1 MALVPI
7 KSGLKLKRP
16 RFLLQPKNPGLDPSQ
31 FLSDYL
37 LQNAYLQ
44 PSVPF
49 LPDVYKPRPKELNQA
64 ALDGEL
70 DYFHEEQPNIFNLS
84 HFLWPPHVSD
94 DAEAGTS
101 QTQTTPYIYTRLTN
115 ENGEHIWLTEVY
127 SSYAPE
133 HSSEMTYHHYHPES
147 GTSQTLTTPYPYTH
161 PTNEKEELTWP
172 TDVYSPY
179 FPEHSNEMTVVTTT
193 PYSSSI
199 STESTPRIINLPDY
213 NTHYNTETTPT
224 NSASSPYLFWEDEHG
239 YLYLTVPQKGET
251 TVPAPS
257 YSETLESTATTA
269 GDVFYGKITV
279 HPPAPQ
285 SPLQRYLELVERLDE
300 GYMLV
305 FLLELCRLVAVKQQR
320 AVRQALYHTES
331 AYNHWWNNGRL
342 FWIEEPLQ
350 TVIWKLVVLLSD
362 GDIEVIQTYA
372 SMMFHTLLQ
381 RRETLSPEVNS
392 ILDRADVYYNDEE
405 GQELFK
411 ALMEFEN
418 YPNTTK
424 SSYSLCDRLIA
435 SVLNPFRR
443 RRPHLKLRRKKLM
456 DSINAA
462 LNNRIFQ
469 RGVRNKEK
477 KETSTSISTQNA
489 KEKEISYSK
498 KLPQLHLE
506 NYVTNDKRADA
517 NDKRTSAN
525 SKRTSD
531 SDQRTAAIDRRPEAS
546 GKRTSTNSKTTGVN
560 EERSGICDERTS
572 GYGKR
577 AGASDRGTGTIDR
590 RAGVNSKDPSDID
603 NRTDANNKKAG
614 DIQSNAFKKIQN
626 TEQTCN
632 YPLLIPTSKSIF
644 F

>member
-1 MALVPI
+1 M
-7 KSGLKLKRP
+7 
-16 RFLLQPKNPGLDPSQ
+16 
-31 FLSDYL
+31 
-37 LQNAYLQ
+37 
-44 PSVPF
+44 
-49 LPDVYKPRPKELNQA
+49 
-64 ALDGEL
+64 
-70 DYFHEEQPNIFNLS
+70 
-84 HFLWPPHVSD
+84 
-94 DAEAGTS
+94 
-101 QTQTTPYIYTRLTN
+101 
-115 ENGEHIWLTEVY
+115 
-127 SSYAPE
+127 
-133 HSSEMTYHHYHPES
+133 
-147 GTSQTLTTPYPYTH
+147 PYPDTR

-179 FPEHSNEMTVVTTT
+179 FPEHSSEMTEVTTT
-193 PYSSSI
+193 LYSSSI

-372 SMMFHTLLQ
+372 SMMFHTLLR

-392 ILDRADVYYNDEE
+392 ILDRADVYYSDEE

-418 YPNTTK
+418 YPNITK

-462 LNNRIFQ
+462 LNNRFPNIQTGSNEGYSKGEFELKK
-469 RGVRNKEK
+469 RKKHRRPYPHRMRKRKKYRIVRNYHN
-477 KETSTSISTQNA
+477 SILRTMSPMTREQTPMTNEQMPIA
-489 KEKEISYSK
+489 RELATVTREQ
-498 KLPQLHLE
+498 LPL
-506 NYVTNDKRADA
+506 TG
-517 NDKRTSAN
+517 
-525 SKRTSD
+525 
-531 SDQRTAAIDRRPEAS
+531 DQRPVARELALIARELASMKRDQASVIREQAAMGRDLVPE
-546 GKRTSTNSKTTGVN
+546 K
-560 EERSGICDERTS
+560 
-572 GYGKR
+572 
-577 AGASDRGTGTIDR
+577 
-590 RAGVNSKDPSDID
+590 
-603 NRTDANNKKAG
+603 
-614 DIQSNAFKKIQN
+614 
-626 TEQTCN
+626 TEQASLIGEQASIARIQA
-632 YPLLIPTSKSIF
+632 PLTIEQTPITRRQQEHILLTQETEN
-644 F
+644 